1 MLELLIDSDV
11 NELLCSVVKDC
22 EPKAEASLVRSRNS
36 VHGQDFT
43 STAEFVVRPL
53 LGEQRSVDVP
63 MSIGRFSL
71 SMDGQSAPSGDHAS
85 SLIFGIS
92 VLLLLLVLGDFCR
105 LSLQWRSSGL

>member
-11 NELLCSVVKDC
+11 NELLRSVVKDC
-22 EPKAEASLVRSRNS
+22 EPKAKASLVRSRNS

-43 STAEFVVRPL
+43 STAKFVVCPL

-63 MSIGRFSL
+63 ISIGCFSL
-71 SMDGQSAPSGDHAS
+71 SMDGQSAPPGDHAG

-92 VLLLLLVLGDFCR
+92 MLDVMLFLWYFCR
-105 LSLQWRSSGL
+105 WSLRWRSSSL